1 MRNLLIKMFQ
11 FKGGPEITLFSI
23 WHIMYIV
30 LIVGLTIGL
39 AFILKNKS
47 QKTKDI
53 TLKILAIAAL
63 TVYIAD
69 LFIMPLNR
77 TDGQIDLDKLPFHIC
92 TFIGIL
98 IPFAQFNTK
107 ARKGTSFRE
116 VVACLAIVA
125 SLMYITYPGSALG
138 DIGTFSYKV
147 VQTFVFHGL
156 VFSWG
161 VLSLATGSIS
171 LKFKNIWKQ
180 AVGILI
186 VMIWATL
193 GNFTYA
199 DYNWFFLKS
208 SIFPFIPDS
217 AMPIAVFGAVFAMCA
232 IIYSIDLIVK
242 KVIKKNKEKKKIYN
256 ELKVIVDFVE
266 VLNLD
271 KSLFN

>member
-11 FKGGPEITLFSI
+11 SEGRPEITLFSI

-53 TLKILAIAAL
+53 TLKILAIAAV

-77 TDGQIDLDKLPFHIC
+77 IDGQIDLDKLPFHIC

-161 VLSLATGSIS
+161 VLSLTTGSIT

-186 VMIWATL
+186 VMLWATL

-208 SIFPFIPDS
+208 SIFPFIPD
-217 AMPIAVFGAVFAMCA
+217 ALMPLAVFVAVFAMCA
-232 IIYSIDLIVK
+232 IIYIIDLVVK
-242 KVIKKNKEKKKIYN
+242 KVIKNNKKKKQISG
-256 ELKVIVDFVE
+256 K
-266 VLNLD
+266 
-271 KSLFN
+271 